1 MNGIFIILFMLFM
14 HVFDDYV
21 LQGCLAN
28 LKQKSFWGKN
38 APQEKYRHD
47 YIAALFAHSLSW
59 SFCIML
65 PVAILFGFNVG
76 VMFLVMFI
84 VNMIIHAMV
93 DNLKAN
99 ALKINLIVDQMIHV
113 GQILV
118 TYFVLTSL

>member
-1 MNGIFIILFMLFM
+1 MSGIFIVLFMLFM
-14 HVFDDYV
+14 HVFDDFV

-28 LKQKSFWGKN
+28 LKQKSFWEKT
-38 APQEKYRHD
+38 APQDKYKND
-47 YIAALFAHSLSW
+47 FIFALFAHSASW

-65 PVAILFGFNVG
+65 PIAILFGFNVG

-99 ALKINLIVDQMIHV
+99 ELKINLIVDQMIHV

-118 TYFVLTSL
+118 TYFVLTLL

>member
-1 MNGIFIILFMLFM
+1 
-14 HVFDDYV
+14 
-21 LQGCLAN
+21 
-28 LKQKSFWGKN
+28 
-38 APQEKYRHD
+38 
-47 YIAALFAHSLSW
+47 
-59 SFCIML
+59 
-65 PVAILFGFNVG
+65 
-76 VMFLVMFI
+76 MFI